1 MNSTLFV
8 HLFFLIYHWRGQN
21 LPLIFAASV
30 GSYVM
35 FIPWQSR
42 NSKDIR
48 ANKIVQVKIIM
59 WVILE
64 NNIWENYNL
73 VSVSEEEKS
82 TYEQPSIWSRILS
95 ISSQVSHDCLV
106 FPNMSL
112 LEEWL

>member
-1 MNSTLFV
+1 MNSMLFV
-8 HLFFLIYHWRGQN
+8 HFFFLIYHWRGQN

-48 ANKIVQVKIIM
+48 ATKIVQVPKKLMLSVKIIM

-73 VSVSEEEKS
+73 MSVSEEEKS
-82 TYEQPSIWSRILS
+82 IYESLVMSNHPSKLK
-95 ISSQVSHDCLV
+95 
-106 FPNMSL
+106 F
-112 LEEWL
+112 